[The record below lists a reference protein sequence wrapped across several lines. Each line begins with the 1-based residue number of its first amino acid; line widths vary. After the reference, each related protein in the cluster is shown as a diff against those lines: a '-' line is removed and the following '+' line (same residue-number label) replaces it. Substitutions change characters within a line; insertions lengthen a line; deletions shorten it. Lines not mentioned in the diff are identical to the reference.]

1 MAQQLTSLRR
11 VGVVAICALAVA
23 AAPRAT
29 PTSQWNCPTA
39 YTSTFTQTLSIIAPT
54 TTGPFETTTGTA
66 TGWLWPWVTAT
77 ETITD
82 AEGDVYADVFTYS
95 NYDDFPP
102 YPSDCSYWQQA

>member
-1 MAQQLTSLRR
+1 MQ
-11 VGVVAICALAVA
+11 
-23 AAPRAT
+23 AT

-39 YTSTFTQTLSIIAPT
+39 FTSTFTQTLSIIAPT
-54 TTGPFETTTGTA
+54 TTGPFTTETDTV

-82 AEGDVYADVFTYS
+82 AEGNVYPYVFTYS

-102 YPSDCSYWQQA
+102 YPSDCS